1 MSNAYVIEINDEA
14 IGLVVREDNE
24 YNDRCSYRF
33 YASSSQFLSLE
44 GQIFN
49 NPEKARKKAIALH
62 DTA

>member
-24 YNDRCSYRF
+24 YNDRYSYRF
-33 YASSSQFLSLE
+33 YASSSQFLSLD

-49 NPEKARKKAIALH
+49 NPEKARKR
-62 DTA
+62 